1 MRHAESQIQRAIVA
15 ALRAHGLTVFAIPNG
30 GARSHIEAA
39 IMKGEGVQAGV
50 PDLCVPLPSGKTT
63 WLEVK
68 AGRNKP
74 TALQDA
80 MHARLRMLGHRV
92 EVVRSVDDALA
103 VFA

>member
-15 ALRAHGLTVFAIPNG
+15 ALRARGLVCFAIPNG
-30 GARSHIEAA
+30 GARRHIEAA

-50 PDLCVPLPSGKTT
+50 PDLCVPMPAARTV

-74 TALQDA
+74 TAAQDA
-80 MHARLRMLGHRV
+80 MHARLRLLGHRV
-92 EVVRSVDDALA
+92 EVVRSVDEAMA
-103 VFA
+103 VFG